1 MVLGSNNP
9 WLAAIPMIVLWT
21 PTTLAIVYSRY
32 LSRAWDERPVVLMS
46 GLTLSR
52 ANFRVWM
59 AA

>member
-32 LSRAWDERPVVLMS
+32 LSR
-46 GLTLSR
+46 
-52 ANFRVWM
+52 
-59 AA
+59 